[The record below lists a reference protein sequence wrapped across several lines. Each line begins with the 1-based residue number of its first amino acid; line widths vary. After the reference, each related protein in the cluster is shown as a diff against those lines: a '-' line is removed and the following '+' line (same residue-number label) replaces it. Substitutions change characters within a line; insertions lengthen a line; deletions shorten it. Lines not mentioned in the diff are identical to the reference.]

1 MKKYL
6 LGLVCIFIGTLGQA
20 KNTYV
25 PFYKTQMSLTQEGK
39 TTALESVSKEACLGT
54 LGEEIVFTVLHEEVT
69 PSKVKSIKRAKANV
83 GWSAFAAGL
92 LEGDG
97 TTEALSSSYI
107 VESARMHAEQV
118 KSLWIDLLVENNTDE
133 DLFLCNLKKGME
145 YYHIPAH
152 SFMTLSLAQ
161 QEKYQFRVSNAY
173 PFDQVERPSGWKQQV
188 AYLSVSAQ
196 SHVEKRDV
204 EYEDDSCII
213 LPDGDSISKNGQV
226 VTSFV
231 YIDKETYEPKPMGL
245 YDYRKFRKEQE
256 MK

>member
-6 LGLVCIFIGTLGQA
+6 LGLVCVLISTLGQA
-20 KNTYV
+20 RNTYV

-39 TTALESVSKEACLGT
+39 TTTLECESKEAGLGT
-54 LGEEIVFTVLHEEVT
+54 LGEKVVFTVLHEEVT

-107 VESARMHAEQV
+107 VESAQMRAEQA
-118 KSLWIDLLVENNTDE
+118 KSLRIDLLVENNTDE

-152 SFMTLSLAQ
+152 SFMTLSLVQ
-161 QEKYQFRVSNAY
+161 QEKCQFRVSNAY
-173 PFDQVERPSGWKQQV
+173 PFDQVERPSGWRQQV
-188 AYLSVSAQ
+188 AYLSVFAQ
-196 SHVEKRDV
+196 SHVEKRNV

-213 LPDGDSISKNGQV
+213 LQDGDSISKNGQV

-231 YIDKETYEPKPMGL
+231 YIDKETFESKPMGL
-245 YDYRKFRKEQE
+245 YDYRQFKKEKE
-256 MK
+256 KK